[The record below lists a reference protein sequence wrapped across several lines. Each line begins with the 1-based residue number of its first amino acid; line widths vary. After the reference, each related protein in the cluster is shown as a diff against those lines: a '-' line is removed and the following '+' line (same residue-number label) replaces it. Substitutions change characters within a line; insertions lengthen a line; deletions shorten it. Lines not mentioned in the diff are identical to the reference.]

1 MEESQ
6 RELHAELTEEDT
18 EIEHELANHDSDSE
32 EEEFEEELP
41 LIRTYDHVNIQPYQ
55 FEPEFDEEE
64 ARAESQAE
72 TGVHEQEDIEQRLG
86 NNSW

>member
-1 MEESQ
+1 MEKSQ

-41 LIRTYDHVNIQPYQ
+41 LIRTYDHVNLQPY
-55 FEPEFDEEE
+55 
-64 ARAESQAE
+64 
-72 TGVHEQEDIEQRLG
+72 H
-86 NNSW
+86 